1 MVNCNKCGV
10 ELTDNNWTKS
20 WRDSGHR
27 RCKGCSA
34 ESNSRSNPRNN
45 PRRMFVNGKYISQK
59 HPLYKPGKYK
69 SFNDA
74 AFSSLVNYV
83 LSTEGEVYILKNP
96 AWKNWYKIGKAIE
109 STDRCNGYQTGS
121 PHRDYELV
129 TYKKF
134 KHRGV
139 AEKMAHSLAESLS
152 RKRLNEW
159 FYIENLDKEDFDKML
174 GLIDGLIEEKIQ
186 NDRTSTN

>member
-27 RCKGCSA
+27 RCKGCLA